1 MQIAL
6 VNGRFLKGRDL
17 MINFTTGVIPS
28 PPDPRDWIYSKV
40 ASPISLPKNYRCN
53 ITPLPVR
60 DQGNKGTCV
69 GQAGANA
76 NEILQFKERGTAE
89 RLSSLYLYGMCK
101 QLDGYPEIEG
111 TFLRVLMKVLT
122 EYGAP
127 PENRFPYYTNWSKP
141 PVPVGGIHSLAR
153 PNRIK
158 TYAKVQTEQELKQAL
173 IEQGPV
179 PIAMLITESFFKAR
193 YGVVPKEASGTL
205 LGGHAMTLIGYDDGT
220 RLYEVINSWG
230 SAPCTKDGHNF
241 IPYELMHKPT
251 IAADFPAP
259 VLMEAY
265 SCVDMIEM
273 KLPRTVHI
281 ADRPIQLKCDGE
293 FVDLDI
299 PAVIIEEASRAYFPI
314 RELEKLGFNVRW
326 DDFASTIELDR
337 KGSD

>member
-1 MQIAL
+1 M
-6 VNGRFLKGRDL
+6 
-17 MINFTTGVIPS
+17 NFIPGVIPS
-28 PPDPRDWIYSKV
+28 PPDPRDWLYSKV
-40 ASPISLPKNYRCN
+40 ASPISLPKKYRCK

-69 GQAGANA
+69 GQAGANTS
-76 NEILQFKERGTAE
+76 EILQFKERGQAE
-89 RLSSLYLYGMCK
+89 RLSALYLYSMCK
-101 QLDGYPEIEG
+101 QLDGYPDIEG

-122 EYGAP
+122 KHGTP
-127 PENRFPYYTNWSKP
+127 PETSFLYHTNWDKP
-141 PVPVGGIHSLAR
+141 PNPTKTAHSLAR
-153 PNRIK
+153 QNRIK

-173 IEQGPV
+173 IEQGPI
-179 PIAMLITESFFKAR
+179 PIAMLLTSGFFEAKD
-193 YGVVPKEASGTL
+193 GIVPAEASGNI
-205 LGGHAMTLIGYDDGT
+205 LGGHAMTLIGYDDEA

-230 SAPCTKDGHNF
+230 NASCAKNGHNF
-241 IPYELMHKPT
+241 IPYELMHKPS

-281 ADRPIQLKCDGE
+281 ADRSVQLTLNGE

-314 RELEKLGFNVRW
+314 RELEKLGFDVAW
-326 DDFASTIELDR
+326 EDYTSTIEL
-337 KGSD
+337 KK